1 MSKSSSNPSGSLARG
16 PSPEESGDLH
26 LVEAGASRGRE
37 DYVLDSSEQF
47 SMAASLILRASGEE
61 ITREGLE
68 RTPERFRKAMLHLLS
83 GYEKSPQ
90 SVVGEGVFKA
100 EGQGLVSVKDVE
112 FYSLCEHHMLPFWGK
127 ASVAYYPKRKILGLS
142 KIPRLVD
149 LFARRFQVQERLTD
163 QLAGAMVDLLSPR
176 AVAVRVSA
184 CHLCM
189 MMRGVEKQNS
199 FTVTESSRGLEK
211 LTEIEVQRLWKSL
224 E

>member
-1 MSKSSSNPSGSLARG
+1 MTKTSDSVQPSQDLQTLVSSLSEPS
-16 PSPEESGDLH
+16 DH
-26 LVEAGASRGRE
+26 L
-37 DYVLDSSEQF
+37 LDSSEQYA
-47 SMAASLILRASGEE
+47 MAAGLILRASGEDFQ
-61 ITREGLE
+61 REGLE

-83 GYEKSPQ
+83 GYQKTPRE
-90 SVVGEGVFKA
+90 VVGEGVFKV
-100 EGQGLVSVKDVE
+100 EGQGLVSVRDVE

-127 ASVAYYPKRKILGLS
+127 ASVAYYPRRKILGLS

-163 QLAGAMVDLLSPR
+163 QLAQSMAELLSPR

-199 FTVTESSRGLEK
+199 HTVTESSRGLDR
-211 LTEIEVQRLWKSL
+211 LTEAEVSRLWKSL

>member
-1 MSKSSSNPSGSLARG
+1 MSKSLSNSQ
-16 PSPEESGDLH
+16 
-26 LVEAGASRGRE
+26 V
-37 DYVLDSSEQF
+37 DYQTHEQTSAKVPLDHVLDSSEQF
-47 SMAASLILRASGEE
+47 SMAAALILRAAGEDVQ
-61 ITREGLE
+61 REGLG

-83 GYEKSPQ
+83 GYEGSPRE
-90 SVVGEGVFKA
+90 VVGEGVFKA
-100 EGQGLVSVKDVE
+100 EGTGLVSVKDVE

-127 ASVAYYPKRKILGLS
+127 ASVGYYPRRKILGLS

-163 QLAGAMVDLLSPR
+163 QLAQAMVELLSPR

-199 FTVTESSRGLEK
+199 HTVTESSRGLEK
-211 LTEIEVQRLWKSL
+211 LSAGEVERLWKSL

>member
-1 MSKSSSNPSGSLARG
+1 MSKSVSNSNSELQVQDSLNSS
-16 PSPEESGDLH
+16 
-26 LVEAGASRGRE
+26 SRL
-37 DYVLDSSEQF
+37 DHALDSSEQF
-47 SMAASLILRASGEE
+47 AMAASLILRASGEDSS
-61 ITREGLE
+61 REGLE

-83 GYEKSPQ
+83 GYEKSPRE
-90 SVVGEGVFKA
+90 VVGEGVFKA
-100 EGQGLVSVKDVE
+100 EGTGLVSVKDVE

-127 ASVAYYPKRKILGLS
+127 ASVAYYPSRKILGLS

-163 QLAGAMVDLLSPR
+163 QLASAMVELLKPR

-199 FTVTESSRGLEK
+199 HTITEASRGLEK
-211 LTEIEVQRLWKSL
+211 LSELEVSRLWKSL

>member
-1 MSKSSSNPSGSLARG
+1 MSKAVSSANS
-16 PSPEESGDLH
+16 EFHVQESVNLKNQSDH
-26 LVEAGASRGRE
+26 
-37 DYVLDSSEQF
+37 VLDSSEQF
-47 SMAASLILRASGEE
+47 SMAAALILRASGEDVQ
-61 ITREGLE
+61 REGLE

-83 GYEKSPQ
+83 GYEKSPRE
-90 SVVGEGVFKA
+90 VVGEGVFKA
-100 EGQGLVSVKDVE
+100 EGTGLVSVKEVE

-127 ASVAYYPKRKILGLS
+127 ASVAYYPRRKILGLS

-163 QLAGAMVDLLSPR
+163 QLAAAMVDLLNPR

-199 FTVTESSRGLEK
+199 HTVTEASRGLDK
-211 LTEIEVQRLWKSL
+211 LSAGEVERLWKSL